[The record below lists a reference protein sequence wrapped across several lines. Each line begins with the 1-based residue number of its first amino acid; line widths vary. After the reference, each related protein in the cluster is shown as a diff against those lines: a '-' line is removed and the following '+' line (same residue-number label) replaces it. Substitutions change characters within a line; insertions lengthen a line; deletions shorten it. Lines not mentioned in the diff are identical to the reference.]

1 MASLLSNMHAPNV
14 TKNDDIQSLRHYIDE
29 QHDQSKKYMKGMEE
43 SFKNSHTHLKNWLF
57 LIFHH
62 MGLML
67 RLPHTIHRLQ
77 MGIHKPSHLMA
88 MPINSYGGQSHPPPI
103 WDKHAVLHKTES
115 FELELGPSDPQR
127 MVPSFMTNDKEPRQA
142 TILFVR
148 SN

>member
-1 MASLLSNMHAPNV
+1 
-14 TKNDDIQSLRHYIDE
+14 
-29 QHDQSKKYMKGMEE
+29 MEE

-88 MPINSYGGQSHPPPI
+88 MSINSYGGQLHPPRI

-115 FELELGPSDPQR
+115 FELELGPSDPLADGPILYDGRQR
-127 MVPSFMTNDKEPRQA
+127 A
-142 TILFVR
+142 TSGHHTLRKI
-148 SN
+148 